1 MIATAIRTA
10 EALTIPSF
18 QYRAMAPVLI
28 VLVAGVV
35 SVVVEAIF
43 PRAARRALQL
53 VLVMASLVA
62 ALILTITMP
71 PSAEGV
77 VAAGSLAVDGPTL
90 FLWMAILVV
99 ALLAALVMAEKRVDP
114 AGDAFAPRAASLVGS
129 AEEQELTRRGWDQS
143 EVWALFLFAVSGM
156 LLFPAANDLLMLFVA
171 LEVMSLPLY
180 LLAGMA
186 RRRRLLSQ
194 EAALKYFLLGAF
206 ASALMLY
213 GSAMLFGY
221 AGALDFASIS
231 EAFTNNPGA
240 RGLQLIGIALVSIGL
255 LFKVAA
261 VPFHMWTPDVYQ
273 GSPTPVTAF
282 MAAAVKV
289 AGFGALL
296 RVMYVAL
303 GGAWWDWRPVMWV
316 VAILT
321 MLVGVMLAVT
331 SSDIK
336 RMLAYS
342 SVGHAGFLLL
352 GVIAFSTAGLAAT
365 MFYLLAYGLTTV
377 GCFAIVMLVR
387 GPTGEAGHLSAWA
400 GLGRTLPSGRR
411 GLRVPAPGAG
421 RHPADQRVHREVRR
435 VLRRHRQRR
444 GPAGHRRSAGLRDLG
459 VLLPADHRAD
469 VLRQAG
475 RRGCPRRRDAQR
487 ADADGHRRGGR
498 RHPGAGGLP
507 AGRPEPRERVRDL
520 RSLTPS
526 DPRNLRIP
534 TESPL
539 FPETPARCGVLRCSA
554 AGGGGRF
561 GARGRGDT
569 DLRLCRP

>member
-1 MIATAIRTA
+1 MIATAIPMA
-10 EALTIPSF
+10 ETLTFPSF
-18 QYRAMAPVLI
+18 QYRAMAPVLL
-28 VLVAGVV
+28 VLVAAIV
-35 SVVVEAIF
+35 SVLVEGLA
-43 PRAARRALQL
+43 PRATRRGIQL
-53 VLVMASLVA
+53 VLVLATLVA
-62 ALILTITMP
+62 ALVLTIAMP
-71 PSAEGV
+71 ASEKGV
-77 VAAGSLAVDGPTL
+77 VAAGSLSVDGPTL
-90 FLWMAILVV
+90 FMWVTILVIG
-99 ALLAALVMAEKRVDP
+99 LLATLLMAEKKVDP

-129 AEEQELTRRGWDQS
+129 TEEQELTRRGWEQT
-143 EVWALFLFAVSGM
+143 EIWPLFLFALAGM

-206 ASALMLY
+206 ASAFLLY

-231 EAFTNNPGA
+231 DAFTDRPGA
-240 RGLQLIGIALVSIGL
+240 QGLQLIGIAMVAAGL

-303 GGAWWDWRPVMWV
+303 GGASWDWEPLMWV
-316 VAILT
+316 VASIT
-321 MLVGVMLAVT
+321 MLVGVILAVT

-352 GVIAFSTAGLAAT
+352 GVIAFSNDGLAAT
-365 MFYLLAYGLTTV
+365 MFYLLAYGLTTI

-387 GPTGEAGHLSAWA
+387 GPAGEAGHLSAWA
-400 GLGRTLPSGRR
+400 GLGRTSPLVAGVFAFLLLALAGIPLTSGFTAKFGIFSAAVASGAVWPVILAVIASAISAFFYLKVIVLMYFAKPALEGGAAVAVPS
-411 GLRVPAPGAG
+411 LFTQSAIAI
-421 RHPADQRVHREVRR
+421 A
-435 VLRRHRQRR
+435 VL
-444 GPAGHRRSAGLRDLG
+444 GTVVLG
-459 VLLPADHRAD
+459 VYP
-469 VLRQAG
+469 QAI
-475 RRGCPRRRDAQR
+475 
-487 ADADGHRRGGR
+487 
-498 RHPGAGGLP
+498 LN
-507 AGRPEPRERVRDL
+507 VV
-520 RSLTPS
+520 
-526 DPRNLRIP
+526 N
-534 TESPL
+534 ESAI
-539 FPETPARCGVLRCSA
+539 FIR
-554 AGGGGRF
+554 
-561 GARGRGDT
+561 
-569 DLRLCRP
+569 